1 MRPRQFVLASSLAF
15 ALACAPVAMGA
26 VYAEPAGET
35 TVEAEGTMVESTD
48 EETVTEAEG
57 TLPEPADY
65 DKADFYEEAP
75 AAAARTVASSR
86 ASSLSP
92 VDVSAEMKYFTK
104 YESHANY
111 RQGFGYGD
119 GYNALGY
126 YQFDRRYSL
135 ISFLTA
141 VYNYNPSKY
150 SMFEDVL
157 ARRSEVSSSSVS
169 MYDTKTGKLTELGQM
184 VQDAWYAA
192 YDADPAEFS
201 ALQDSYAYNSYY
213 VPTERWLKSQGID
226 ISGRADC
233 VKGMVWGL
241 SNMWGTGGVRDVL
254 RGANLSNDMTDREFV
269 TALSQQITDHIENYS
284 SQTEYYAGW
293 KRRYRDE
300 LADCLKYIAEDEA
313 AATEEEKPAP
323 EPEPETPE
331 VSEPE
336 TPETP
341 DDAGGQGSAADEGGS
356 SNADEQGSG
365 AGSGTGSSDA
375 NDSADNGN
383 AGSGDDAS
391 SEDASGDKGDDA
403 TDSDSSNA
411 GDDASNSASPAPSR
425 PNRVPPSNAVSGV
438 TTSKPNNA
446 PSNSTTA
453 TDDVTSSDNEDGE
466 TVADDL
472 TSDSTSNS
480 ISTSTSE
487 EKGEDT
493 SDTTAKKESD
503 EESAEK
509 SGNKTSDAQKQAEQ
523 AKKAGESSS
532 KSNVAGSDGADVHP
546 NGVMPQTSDL
556 IMFTCFASASAACF
570 GATFVYAG
578 KRGLKKSEDER
589 DEQDA

>member
-86 ASSLSP
+86 SSSLSP

-141 VYNYNPSKY
+141 VYNYNPTKY

-169 MYDTKTGKLTELGQM
+169 MYDSKNGKLTELGQL

-213 VPTERWLKSQGID
+213 VPTENWLKSQGID

-241 SNMWGTGGVRDVL
+241 SNMWGTGGVRNVL
-254 RGANLSNDMTDREFV
+254 LGANLSNDMTDREFV
-269 TALSQQITDHIENYS
+269 TALSQQITDHIEKYS

-293 KRRYRDE
+293 KNRYRSE
-300 LADCLKYIAEDEA
+300 LADCLAYIAEDEA
-313 AATEEEKPAP
+313 AAAEEEKPAP
-323 EPEPETPE
+323 EPAPETPGD
-331 VSEPE
+331 
-336 TPETP
+336 T
-341 DDAGGQGSAADEGGS
+341 G
-356 SNADEQGSG
+356 EQGSG
-365 AGSGTGSSDA
+365 ANQGDSSDTGDQGSDIGA
-375 NDSADNGN
+375 SDADDSTGNEN
-383 AGSGDDAS
+383 AGSNGDAP
-391 SEDASGDKGDDA
+391 SEDTSENTGDDA
-403 TDSDSSNA
+403 TDTDSSDTS
-411 GDDASNSASPAPSR
+411 DDSSGGTSPVPSD
-425 PNRVPPSNAVSGV
+425 PNPVPPSNAVSGG
-438 TTSKPNNA
+438 TSTSKPNNA
-446 PSNSTTA
+446 PSDGTTA
-453 TDDVTSSDNEDGE
+453 TDDATSSDDGDRDAA
-466 TVADDL
+466 TD
-472 TSDSTSNS
+472 DSTSS
-480 ISTSTSE
+480 STSTSTGE
-487 EKGEDT
+487 EKDASTSGTSANKEGE
-493 SDTTAKKESD
+493 
-503 EESAEK
+503 EK
-509 SGNKTSDAQKQAEQ
+509 PGDKTSDSQKQVEQ
-523 AKKAGESSS
+523 AKKANGGSSE
-532 KSNVAGSDGADVHP
+532 NGAVDNDEAGAHP

-578 KRGLKKSEDER
+578 KRGLKKNED
-589 DEQDA
+589 DDANEE

>member
-15 ALACAPVAMGA
+15 ALACAPVAMGV
-26 VYAEPAGET
+26 VYAEPAEET
-35 TVEAEGTMVESTD
+35 TV
-48 EETVTEAEG
+48 EAEG

-86 ASSLSP
+86 SSSLSP

-150 SMFEDVL
+150 SMFKDVL

-184 VQDAWYAA
+184 VQNAWYAA

-213 VPTERWLKSQGID
+213 VPTENWLKSQGID

-241 SNMWGTGGVRDVL
+241 SNMWGTGGVRNVL
-254 RGANLSNDMTDREFV
+254 LGANLSNDMTDREFV
-269 TALSQQITDHIENYS
+269 TALSQQITDHIEKYS

-293 KRRYRDE
+293 KNRYRSE
-300 LADCLKYIAEDEA
+300 LADCLAYIAEDEA
-313 AATEEEKPAP
+313 AAAEEEKPAP
-323 EPEPETPE
+323 EPAPETPGD
-331 VSEPE
+331 
-336 TPETP
+336 T
-341 DDAGGQGSAADEGGS
+341 G
-356 SNADEQGSG
+356 EQGSG
-365 AGSGTGSSDA
+365 ANQGDSSDA
-375 NDSADNGN
+375 GDQGSDTGASDADDSTGNEN
-383 AGSGDDAS
+383 AGSNGDAP
-391 SEDASGDKGDDA
+391 SEDTSENTGDDA
-403 TDSDSSNA
+403 TDTDSSDTS
-411 GDDASNSASPAPSR
+411 DDSSSGTSPVPSD
-425 PNRVPPSNAVSGV
+425 PNPVPPSNAVSGG
-438 TTSKPNNA
+438 TSMSKPNNA
-446 PSNSTTA
+446 PSDGTTA
-453 TDDVTSSDNEDGE
+453 TDDATSSDDGDRDAA
-466 TVADDL
+466 TD
-472 TSDSTSNS
+472 DSTSS
-480 ISTSTSE
+480 STSTSTDE
-487 EKGEDT
+487 EKDASTSGTSANKGGE
-493 SDTTAKKESD
+493 
-503 EESAEK
+503 EK
-509 SGNKTSDAQKQAEQ
+509 PGDKTSDSQKQAEQ
-523 AKKAGESSS
+523 AKKANGGSSE
-532 KSNVAGSDGADVHP
+532 NGAVDNDEAGAHP

-578 KRGLKKSEDER
+578 KRGLKKNED
-589 DEQDA
+589 DDANEE

>member
-150 SMFEDVL
+150 SMFKDVL

-169 MYDTKTGKLTELGQM
+169 MYDTKTGKLTELGQL

-213 VPTERWLKSQGID
+213 VPTENWLKSQGID

-241 SNMWGTGGVRDVL
+241 SNMWGTGGVRNVL
-254 RGANLSNDMTDREFV
+254 LGANLSNDMTDREFV
-269 TALSQQITDHIENYS
+269 TALSQQITDHIEKYS

-293 KRRYRDE
+293 KRRYRNE

-313 AATEEEKPAP
+313 AAAEEEKPAP
-323 EPEPETPE
+323 EPAPETPE

-341 DDAGGQGSAADEGGS
+341 GDAGGQGSAADEG
-356 SNADEQGSG
+356 
-365 AGSGTGSSDA
+365 GSSDA

-383 AGSGDDAS
+383 AGSGGDAS

-411 GDDASNSASPAPSR
+411 GDDASSNASPAPSR
-425 PNRVPPSNAVSGV
+425 PNRVPPSNAVSGG
-438 TTSKPNNA
+438 TSTSKPNNT
-446 PSNSTTA
+446 PSDGTTA
-453 TDDVTSSDNEDGE
+453 TDDATSSDDGDRDAA
-466 TVADDL
+466 TD
-472 TSDSTSNS
+472 DSTSS
-480 ISTSTSE
+480 STSTSTDE
-487 EKGEDT
+487 EKDASASGTSANKEGE
-493 SDTTAKKESD
+493 
-503 EESAEK
+503 EK
-509 SGNKTSDAQKQAEQ
+509 PGDKTSDSQKQAEQ
-523 AKKAGESSS
+523 AKKANGGSSE
-532 KSNVAGSDGADVHP
+532 NGAVDNDEAGAHP

-578 KRGLKKSEDER
+578 KRGLKKSED
-589 DEQDA
+589 DDANEE

>member
-86 ASSLSP
+86 SSSLSP

-150 SMFEDVL
+150 SMFKDVL

-169 MYDTKTGKLTELGQM
+169 MYDTKTGKLTELGQL

-213 VPTERWLKSQGID
+213 VPTENWLKSQGID

-241 SNMWGTGGVRDVL
+241 SNMWGTGGVRNVL
-254 RGANLSNDMTDREFV
+254 LGANLSNDMTDREFV
-269 TALSQQITDHIENYS
+269 TALSQQITDHIEKYS

-293 KRRYRDE
+293 KRRYRNE

-313 AATEEEKPAP
+313 AAAEEEKPAP
-323 EPEPETPE
+323 EPAPETPGD
-331 VSEPE
+331 
-336 TPETP
+336 T
-341 DDAGGQGSAADEGGS
+341 G
-356 SNADEQGSG
+356 EQGSG
-365 AGSGTGSSDA
+365 ANQGDSSDA
-375 NDSADNGN
+375 GDQGSDTGASDADDSMGNEN
-383 AGSGDDAS
+383 AGSNGDAP
-391 SEDASGDKGDDA
+391 SEDTSENTGDDA
-403 TDSDSSNA
+403 TDTDSSDTS
-411 GDDASNSASPAPSR
+411 DDSSSGTSPVPSD
-425 PNRVPPSNAVSGV
+425 PNPVPPSNAVSGG
-438 TTSKPNNA
+438 TSTSKPNNA
-446 PSNSTTA
+446 PSDGTTA
-453 TDDVTSSDNEDGE
+453 TDDATSSDDGDRDAA
-466 TVADDL
+466 TD
-472 TSDSTSNS
+472 DSTSS
-480 ISTSTSE
+480 STSTSMDE
-487 EKGEDT
+487 EKDASTSGTSANKEGE
-493 SDTTAKKESD
+493 
-503 EESAEK
+503 EK
-509 SGNKTSDAQKQAEQ
+509 PGDKTSDSQKQAEQ
-523 AKKAGESSS
+523 AKKAGENSS
-532 KSNVAGSDGADVHP
+532 KSNVADNDEAGAHP

-578 KRGLKKSEDER
+578 KRGLKKNED
-589 DEQDA
+589 DDANEE

>member
-141 VYNYNPSKY
+141 VYNYNPTKY
-150 SMFEDVL
+150 SMFKDVL

-169 MYDTKTGKLTELGQM
+169 MYDTKTGKLTGLGQL

-213 VPTERWLKSQGID
+213 VPTENWLKSQGID

-241 SNMWGTGGVRDVL
+241 SNMWGTGGVRNVL
-254 RGANLSNDMTDREFV
+254 LGANLSNDMTDREFV
-269 TALSQQITDHIENYS
+269 TALSQQITDHIEKYS

-293 KRRYRDE
+293 KNRYRSE
-300 LADCLKYIAEDEA
+300 LADCLAYIAEDEA
-313 AATEEEKPAP
+313 AAAEEEKPAP
-323 EPEPETPE
+323 EPAPETPGD
-331 VSEPE
+331 
-336 TPETP
+336 T
-341 DDAGGQGSAADEGGS
+341 G
-356 SNADEQGSG
+356 EQGSG
-365 AGSGTGSSDA
+365 ANQGDSSDA
-375 NDSADNGN
+375 GDQGSDTGASDADDSTGNEN
-383 AGSGDDAS
+383 AGSNGDAP
-391 SEDASGDKGDDA
+391 SEDTSENTGDDA
-403 TDSDSSNA
+403 TDTDSSDTS
-411 GDDASNSASPAPSR
+411 DDSSSGTSPVPSD
-425 PNRVPPSNAVSGV
+425 PNPVPPSNAVSGG
-438 TTSKPNNA
+438 TSTSKPNNA
-446 PSNSTTA
+446 PSDGTTA
-453 TDDVTSSDNEDGE
+453 TDDATSSDDGDRDAA
-466 TVADDL
+466 TD
-472 TSDSTSNS
+472 DSTSS
-480 ISTSTSE
+480 STSTSTDE
-487 EKGEDT
+487 EKDASTSGASANKEGE
-493 SDTTAKKESD
+493 
-503 EESAEK
+503 EK
-509 SGNKTSDAQKQAEQ
+509 PGDKTSDSQKQAEQ
-523 AKKAGESSS
+523 AKKANGGSSE
-532 KSNVAGSDGADVHP
+532 NGAVDNDEAGAHP

-578 KRGLKKSEDER
+578 KRGLKKNED
-589 DEQDA
+589 DDANEE

>member
-1 MRPRQFVLASSLAF
+1 MRPRQFVLAASLAF

-26 VYAEPAGET
+26 VYAEPVGET

-86 ASSLSP
+86 SSSLSP

-150 SMFEDVL
+150 SMFKDVL

-184 VQDAWYAA
+184 VQNAWYAA

-213 VPTERWLKSQGID
+213 VPTENWLKSQGID

-241 SNMWGTGGVRDVL
+241 SNMWGTGGVRNVL
-254 RGANLSNDMTDREFV
+254 LGANLSNDMTDREFV
-269 TALSQQITDHIENYS
+269 TALSQQITDHIEKYS
-284 SQTEYYAGW
+284 LQTEYYAGW
-293 KRRYRDE
+293 KNRYRSE
-300 LADCLKYIAEDEA
+300 LADCLAYIAEDEA
-313 AATEEEKPAP
+313 AAAEEEKPAP
-323 EPEPETPE
+323 ETPGD
-331 VSEPE
+331 
-336 TPETP
+336 T
-341 DDAGGQGSAADEGGS
+341 G
-356 SNADEQGSG
+356 EQGSG
-365 AGSGTGSSDA
+365 ANQGDSSDA
-375 NDSADNGN
+375 GDQGSDTGASDADDSTGNEN
-383 AGSGDDAS
+383 AGSNGDAP
-391 SEDASGDKGDDA
+391 SEDTSENTGDDA
-403 TDSDSSNA
+403 TDTDSSDTS
-411 GDDASNSASPAPSR
+411 DDSSSGTSPVPSD
-425 PNRVPPSNAVSGV
+425 PNPVPPSNAVSGG
-438 TTSKPNNA
+438 TSTSKPNNA
-446 PSNSTTA
+446 PSDGTTA
-453 TDDVTSSDNEDGE
+453 TDDATSSDDGDRDAA
-466 TVADDL
+466 TD
-472 TSDSTSNS
+472 DSTSS
-480 ISTSTSE
+480 STSTSTDE
-487 EKGEDT
+487 EKDAST
-493 SDTTAKKESD
+493 
-503 EESAEK
+503 
-509 SGNKTSDAQKQAEQ
+509 SGNSANKEGEEKPGDKTSDSQKQAEQ
-523 AKKAGESSS
+523 AKKANGGSSE
-532 KSNVAGSDGADVHP
+532 NGAVDNDEAGAHP

-578 KRGLKKSEDER
+578 KRGLKKNED
-589 DEQDA
+589 DDANEE

>member
-150 SMFEDVL
+150 SMFKDVL

-169 MYDTKTGKLTELGQM
+169 MYDTKTGKLTELGQL

-213 VPTERWLKSQGID
+213 VPTENWLKSQGID

-241 SNMWGTGGVRDVL
+241 SNMWGTGGVRNVL
-254 RGANLSNDMTDREFV
+254 LGANLSNDMTDREFV
-269 TALSQQITDHIENYS
+269 TALSQQITDHIEKYS

-293 KRRYRDE
+293 KNRYRSE
-300 LADCLKYIAEDEA
+300 LADCLAYIAEDEA
-313 AATEEEKPAP
+313 AAAEEEKPAP
-323 EPEPETPE
+323 EPAPETPGD
-331 VSEPE
+331 
-336 TPETP
+336 T
-341 DDAGGQGSAADEGGS
+341 G
-356 SNADEQGSG
+356 EQGSG
-365 AGSGTGSSDA
+365 ANQGDSSDA
-375 NDSADNGN
+375 GDQGSDTSASDADDSTGNEN
-383 AGSGDDAS
+383 AGSNGDAP
-391 SEDASGDKGDDA
+391 SEDTSENTGDDA
-403 TDSDSSNA
+403 TDTDSSDTS
-411 GDDASNSASPAPSR
+411 DDSSSGTSPVPSD
-425 PNRVPPSNAVSGV
+425 PNPVPPSNAVSGG
-438 TTSKPNNA
+438 TSTSKPNNA
-446 PSNSTTA
+446 PSDGTTA
-453 TDDVTSSDNEDGE
+453 TDDATSSDDGDRDAA
-466 TVADDL
+466 TD
-472 TSDSTSNS
+472 DSTSS
-480 ISTSTSE
+480 STSTSTDE
-487 EKGEDT
+487 EKDASTSGTSANKEGE
-493 SDTTAKKESD
+493 
-503 EESAEK
+503 EK
-509 SGNKTSDAQKQAEQ
+509 PGDKTSDSQKQAEQ
-523 AKKAGESSS
+523 AKKANGGSSE
-532 KSNVAGSDGADVHP
+532 NGAVDNDEAGAHP

-578 KRGLKKSEDER
+578 KRGLKKNED
-589 DEQDA
+589 DDANEE

>member
-35 TVEAEGTMVESTD
+35 TV
-48 EETVTEAEG
+48 EAEG

-135 ISFLTA
+135 ISVLTA
-141 VYNYNPSKY
+141 VYNYNPTKY

-169 MYDTKTGKLTELGQM
+169 MYDSKNGKLTELGQL

-213 VPTERWLKSQGID
+213 VPTENWLKSQGID

-241 SNMWGTGGVRDVL
+241 SNMWGTGGVRNVL
-254 RGANLSNDMTDREFV
+254 LGANLSNDMTDREFV
-269 TALSQQITDHIENYS
+269 TALSQQITDHIEKYS

-293 KRRYRDE
+293 KNRYRSE
-300 LADCLKYIAEDEA
+300 LADCLAYIAEDESA
-313 AATEEEKPAP
+313 AAEEEKPAP
-323 EPEPETPE
+323 EPAPEIPGDT
-331 VSEPE
+331 
-336 TPETP
+336 
-341 DDAGGQGSAADEGGS
+341 G
-356 SNADEQGSG
+356 EQGSG
-365 AGSGTGSSDA
+365 ANQGDSSDA
-375 NDSADNGN
+375 GDQGSDTGASDADDSTGNEN
-383 AGSGDDAS
+383 AGSNGDAP
-391 SEDASGDKGDDA
+391 SEDTSENTGDDA
-403 TDSDSSNA
+403 TDTDSSDTS
-411 GDDASNSASPAPSR
+411 DDSSSGTSP
-425 PNRVPPSNAVSGV
+425 VPPSNAVSGG
-438 TTSKPNNA
+438 TSTSKPNNA
-446 PSNSTTA
+446 PSDGTTA
-453 TDDVTSSDNEDGE
+453 TDDATSSDDGDRDAA
-466 TVADDL
+466 TDDSTSGSTL
-472 TSDSTSNS
+472 TSTDEEKDASTSGTSANKEGEEKPGDKTSDS
-480 ISTSTSE
+480 
-487 EKGEDT
+487 
-493 SDTTAKKESD
+493 
-503 EESAEK
+503 
-509 SGNKTSDAQKQAEQ
+509 QKQAEQ
-523 AKKAGESSS
+523 AKKANGGSSE
-532 KSNVAGSDGADVHP
+532 NGAVDNDEAGAHP

-578 KRGLKKSEDER
+578 KRGLKKNED
-589 DEQDA
+589 DDANEE

>member
-150 SMFEDVL
+150 SMFKDVL

-169 MYDTKTGKLTELGQM
+169 MYDTKTGKLTELGQL

-213 VPTERWLKSQGID
+213 VPTENWLKSQGID

-241 SNMWGTGGVRDVL
+241 SNMWGTGGVRNVL
-254 RGANLSNDMTDREFV
+254 LGANLSNDMTDREFV
-269 TALSQQITDHIENYS
+269 TALSQQITDHIEKYS

-293 KRRYRDE
+293 KRRYRNE

-313 AATEEEKPAP
+313 AAAEEEKPAP
-323 EPEPETPE
+323 EPAPETPGD
-331 VSEPE
+331 
-336 TPETP
+336 T
-341 DDAGGQGSAADEGGS
+341 G
-356 SNADEQGSG
+356 EQGSG
-365 AGSGTGSSDA
+365 ANQGDSSDA
-375 NDSADNGN
+375 GDQGSDTGASDADDSTGNEN
-383 AGSGDDAS
+383 AGSNGDAP
-391 SEDASGDKGDDA
+391 SEDTSENTGDDA
-403 TDSDSSNA
+403 TDTDSSDTS
-411 GDDASNSASPAPSR
+411 DDSSSGTSPAPSR
-425 PNRVPPSNAVSGV
+425 PNRVPPSNAVSGG
-438 TTSKPNNA
+438 TSTSKPNNA
-446 PSNSTTA
+446 PSDGTTA
-453 TDDVTSSDNEDGE
+453 TDDATSSDDGDRDAA
-466 TVADDL
+466 TD
-472 TSDSTSNS
+472 DSTSS
-480 ISTSTSE
+480 STSTSTDE
-487 EKGEDT
+487 EKDASTSGTSANEEGE
-493 SDTTAKKESD
+493 
-503 EESAEK
+503 EK
-509 SGNKTSDAQKQAEQ
+509 PGDKTSDSQKQAEQ
-523 AKKAGESSS
+523 AKKANGGSGE
-532 KSNVAGSDGADVHP
+532 NGAVDNDEAGAHP

-578 KRGLKKSEDER
+578 KRGLKKNED
-589 DEQDA
+589 DDANEE

>member
-35 TVEAEGTMVESTD
+35 TVEAEGT
-48 EETVTEAEG
+48 
-57 TLPEPADY
+57 LPEPADY

-86 ASSLSP
+86 SSSLSP

-141 VYNYNPSKY
+141 VYNYNPTKY

-169 MYDTKTGKLTELGQM
+169 MYDSKNGKLTELGQL

-213 VPTERWLKSQGID
+213 VPTENWLKSQGID

-241 SNMWGTGGVRDVL
+241 SNMWGTGGVRNVL
-254 RGANLSNDMTDREFV
+254 LGANLSNDMTDREFV
-269 TALSQQITDHIENYS
+269 TALSQQITDHIEKYS

-293 KRRYRDE
+293 KNRYRSE
-300 LADCLKYIAEDEA
+300 LADCLAYIAEDEA
-313 AATEEEKPAP
+313 AAAEEEKPAP
-323 EPEPETPE
+323 EPA
-331 VSEPE
+331 PE
-336 TPETP
+336 TPETETP
-341 DDAGGQGSAADEGGS
+341 GDTGSQGSNANEGGS
-356 SNADEQGSG
+356 SNAGDQGSASDSG
-365 AGSGTGSSDA
+365 AGSSDA
-375 NDSADNGN
+375 NDSTGNGN

-391 SEDASGDKGDDA
+391 SEDATGDKEDDA
-403 TDSDSSNA
+403 TDAGSSDAADDSSS
-411 GDDASNSASPAPSR
+411 DASPAPSR
-425 PNRVPPSNAVSGV
+425 PNRVPPSNAVSG
-438 TTSKPNNA
+438 TTASKPNNA
-446 PSNSTTA
+446 PSNGATA
-453 TDDVTSSDNEDGE
+453 TDDATSSDDEDGE
-466 TVADDL
+466 TA
-472 TSDSTSNS
+472 TNDSTSG
-480 ISTSTSE
+480 STSASTN
-487 EKGEDT
+487 EDT
-493 SDTTAKKESD
+493 SEDTSEATAKKEGE
-503 EESAEK
+503 EESGEK
-509 SGNKTSDAQKQAEQ
+509 SSDKTSDAQKQTEQ
-523 AKKAGESSS
+523 AKKTDEGSS
-532 KSNVAGSDGADVHP
+532 KSGTASSDDADVHP

-578 KRGLKKSEDER
+578 KRGLKKSED
-589 DEQDA
+589 DEE

>member
-15 ALACAPVAMGA
+15 ALACAPVAMGV
-26 VYAEPAGET
+26 VYAEPAEET
-35 TVEAEGTMVESTD
+35 TV
-48 EETVTEAEG
+48 EAEG

-86 ASSLSP
+86 SSSLSP

-141 VYNYNPSKY
+141 VYNYNPTKY

-169 MYDTKTGKLTELGQM
+169 MYDSKNGKLTELGQL

-213 VPTERWLKSQGID
+213 VPTENWLKSKGID

-241 SNMWGTGGVRDVL
+241 SNMWGTGGVRNVL
-254 RGANLSNDMTDREFV
+254 LGANLSNDMTDREFV
-269 TALSQQITDHIENYS
+269 TALSQQITDHIEKYS

-293 KRRYRDE
+293 KRRYRNE

-313 AATEEEKPAP
+313 AAAEEEKPAP
-323 EPEPETPE
+323 EPAPETPGD
-331 VSEPE
+331 
-336 TPETP
+336 T
-341 DDAGGQGSAADEGGS
+341 G
-356 SNADEQGSG
+356 EQGSG
-365 AGSGTGSSDA
+365 ANQGDSSDA
-375 NDSADNGN
+375 GDQGSDTGASDADDSTGNEN
-383 AGSGDDAS
+383 AGSNGDAP
-391 SEDASGDKGDDA
+391 SEDTSENTGDDA
-403 TDSDSSNA
+403 TDTDSSDTS
-411 GDDASNSASPAPSR
+411 DDSSSGTSPVPSD
-425 PNRVPPSNAVSGV
+425 PNPVPPSNAVSGG
-438 TTSKPNNA
+438 TSTSKPNNA
-446 PSNSTTA
+446 PSDGTTA
-453 TDDVTSSDNEDGE
+453 TDDATSSDDGDRDAA
-466 TVADDL
+466 TD
-472 TSDSTSNS
+472 DSTSS
-480 ISTSTSE
+480 STSTSTDE
-487 EKGEDT
+487 EKDASTSGTSANKGGE
-493 SDTTAKKESD
+493 
-503 EESAEK
+503 EK
-509 SGNKTSDAQKQAEQ
+509 PGDKTSDSQKQAEQ
-523 AKKAGESSS
+523 AKKANGGLSE
-532 KSNVAGSDGADVHP
+532 NGAVDNDEAGAHP

-578 KRGLKKSEDER
+578 KRGLKKNEDN
-589 DEQDA
+589 DANEE

>member
-26 VYAEPAGET
+26 AYAEPAGET

-150 SMFEDVL
+150 SMFKDVL

-169 MYDTKTGKLTELGQM
+169 MYDTKTGKLTELGQL

-213 VPTERWLKSQGID
+213 VPTENWLKSQGID

-241 SNMWGTGGVRDVL
+241 SNMWGTGGVRNVL
-254 RGANLSNDMTDREFV
+254 LGANLSNDMTDREFV
-269 TALSQQITDHIENYS
+269 TALSQQITDHIEKYS

-293 KRRYRDE
+293 KNRYRSE
-300 LADCLKYIAEDEA
+300 LADCLAYIAEDEA
-313 AATEEEKPAP
+313 AAAEEEKPAP
-323 EPEPETPE
+323 EPAPETPGD
-331 VSEPE
+331 
-336 TPETP
+336 T
-341 DDAGGQGSAADEGGS
+341 G
-356 SNADEQGSG
+356 EQGSG
-365 AGSGTGSSDA
+365 ANQGDSSDA
-375 NDSADNGN
+375 GDQGSDTGASDADDSTGNEN
-383 AGSGDDAS
+383 AGSNGDAP
-391 SEDASGDKGDDA
+391 SEDTSENTGDDA
-403 TDSDSSNA
+403 TDTDSSDTS
-411 GDDASNSASPAPSR
+411 DDSSSGTSPVPSD
-425 PNRVPPSNAVSGV
+425 PNPVPPSNAVSGG
-438 TTSKPNNA
+438 TSTSKPNNA
-446 PSNSTTA
+446 PSDGMTA
-453 TDDVTSSDNEDGE
+453 TDDATSSDDGDRDAA
-466 TVADDL
+466 TD
-472 TSDSTSNS
+472 DSTSS
-480 ISTSTSE
+480 STSTSTDE
-487 EKGEDT
+487 EKDASTSGTSANKEGE
-493 SDTTAKKESD
+493 
-503 EESAEK
+503 EK
-509 SGNKTSDAQKQAEQ
+509 PGDKTSDSQKQAEQ
-523 AKKAGESSS
+523 AKKANGGSSE
-532 KSNVAGSDGADVHP
+532 NGAVDNDEAGAHP

-578 KRGLKKSEDER
+578 KRGLKKNED
-589 DEQDA
+589 DDANEE

>member
-15 ALACAPVAMGA
+15 ALACAPVALGA
-26 VYAEPAGET
+26 VYAEPAEET
-35 TVEAEGTMVESTD
+35 TV
-48 EETVTEAEG
+48 EAEG

-75 AAAARTVASSR
+75 AAAARAVASSR
-86 ASSLSP
+86 TSSLSP

-111 RQGFGYGD
+111 RQGFGSGD

-141 VYNYNPSKY
+141 VYNYNPTKY

-169 MYDTKTGKLTELGQM
+169 MYDSKTRKLTELGQM

-241 SNMWGTGGVRDVL
+241 SNMWGVGGVQKVL
-254 RGANLSNDMTDREFV
+254 LGANLSNDMTDREFV
-269 TALSQQITDHIENYS
+269 TALSQQITDHIEKYS

-293 KRRYRDE
+293 KNRYRSE
-300 LADCLKYIAEDEA
+300 LADCLAYIAEDEA
-313 AATEEEKPAP
+313 AAAEEEKPAP
-323 EPEPETPE
+323 EPDQEA
-331 VSEPE
+331 
-336 TPETP
+336 P
-341 DDAGGQGSAADEGGS
+341 DDAGGQGSGAD
-356 SNADEQGSG
+356 QGD
-365 AGSGTGSSDA
+365 SSDA
-375 NDSADNGN
+375 GDQGSDTGASDADDSTGNGN
-383 AGSGDDAS
+383 AGSSGDAS
-391 SEDASGDKGDDA
+391 SEDTSEDTEDDA
-403 TDSDSSNA
+403 TDADSSDTT
-411 GDDASNSASPAPSR
+411 DDSSSGASPVPSD
-425 PNRVPPSNAVSGV
+425 PNPVPPSNAVSGG
-438 TTSKPNNA
+438 TSTSKPNNA
-446 PSNSTTA
+446 PSDSTTA
-453 TDDVTSSDNEDGE
+453 TDDATSSNDGDRDAA
-466 TVADDL
+466 TD
-472 TSDSTSNS
+472 DSTSS
-480 ISTSTSE
+480 STSTSTDE
-487 EKGEDT
+487 EKDT
-493 SDTTAKKESD
+493 STSGASANKEG
-503 EESAEK
+503 EEK
-509 SGNKTSDAQKQAEQ
+509 PDDKTSDSQKQAEQ
-523 AKKAGESSS
+523 AKKANGGSSE
-532 KSNVAGSDGADVHP
+532 NGAADNDEAGAHP

-578 KRGLKKSEDER
+578 KRGLKKSED
-589 DEQDA
+589 DEDNEE

>member
-86 ASSLSP
+86 SSSFSP

-150 SMFEDVL
+150 SMFKDVL

-184 VQDAWYAA
+184 VQNAWYAA

-213 VPTERWLKSQGID
+213 VPTENWLKSQGID

-241 SNMWGTGGVRDVL
+241 SNMWGTGGVRNVL
-254 RGANLSNDMTDREFV
+254 LGANLSNDMTDREFV
-269 TALSQQITDHIENYS
+269 TALSQQITDHIEKYS

-293 KRRYRDE
+293 KNRYRSE
-300 LADCLKYIAEDEA
+300 LADCLAYIAEDEA
-313 AATEEEKPAP
+313 AAAEEEKPAP
-323 EPEPETPE
+323 EPAPETPGD
-331 VSEPE
+331 
-336 TPETP
+336 T
-341 DDAGGQGSAADEGGS
+341 G
-356 SNADEQGSG
+356 EQGSG
-365 AGSGTGSSDA
+365 ANQGDSSDA
-375 NDSADNGN
+375 GDQGSDTGASDADDSTGNEN
-383 AGSGDDAS
+383 AGSNGDAP
-391 SEDASGDKGDDA
+391 SEDTSENTGDDA
-403 TDSDSSNA
+403 TDTDSSDTS
-411 GDDASNSASPAPSR
+411 DDSSSGTSPVPSD
-425 PNRVPPSNAVSGV
+425 PNPVPPSNAVSGG
-438 TTSKPNNA
+438 TSTSKPNNA
-446 PSNSTTA
+446 PSDGTTA
-453 TDDVTSSDNEDGE
+453 TDDATSSDDGDRDAA
-466 TVADDL
+466 TD
-472 TSDSTSNS
+472 DSTSG
-480 ISTSTSE
+480 STSTSTDE
-487 EKGEDT
+487 EKDASTSGTSANKEGE
-493 SDTTAKKESD
+493 
-503 EESAEK
+503 EK
-509 SGNKTSDAQKQAEQ
+509 PGDKTSDSQKQAEQ
-523 AKKAGESSS
+523 AKKANGGSSE
-532 KSNVAGSDGADVHP
+532 NGAVDNDEAGAHP

-578 KRGLKKSEDER
+578 KRGLKKNED
-589 DEQDA
+589 DDANEE

>member
-15 ALACAPVAMGA
+15 ALACAPVAMGV
-26 VYAEPAGET
+26 VYAEPAEET
-35 TVEAEGTMVESTD
+35 TV
-48 EETVTEAEG
+48 EAEG

-111 RQGFGYGD
+111 CQGFGYGD

-169 MYDTKTGKLTELGQM
+169 MYDSKNGKLTELGQL

-213 VPTERWLKSQGID
+213 VPTENWLKSQGID

-241 SNMWGTGGVRDVL
+241 SNMWGTGGVRNVL
-254 RGANLSNDMTDREFV
+254 LGANLSNDMTDREFV
-269 TALSQQITDHIENYS
+269 TALSQQITDHIEKYS

-293 KRRYRDE
+293 KNRYRSE
-300 LADCLKYIAEDEA
+300 LADCLAYIAEDEA
-313 AATEEEKPAP
+313 AAAEEEKPAP
-323 EPEPETPE
+323 EPEPGTPG
-331 VSEPE
+331 
-336 TPETP
+336 
-341 DDAGGQGSAADEGGS
+341 DAG
-356 SNADEQGSG
+356 EQGSG
-365 AGSGTGSSDA
+365 ADQGDSSDA
-375 NDSADNGN
+375 GDQGSDTGASDADDSTGNGN
-383 AGSGDDAS
+383 ASSSGDAP
-391 SEDASGDKGDDA
+391 SEDTSENTRGDA
-403 TDSDSSNA
+403 TDADSSDTA
-411 GDDASNSASPAPSR
+411 DDSSGSTSPAPSD
-425 PNRVPPSNAVSGV
+425 PNPVPPSNAVNGGTS
-438 TTSKPNNA
+438 TSKPNNA
-446 PSNSTTA
+446 PSDDTTA
-453 TDDVTSSDNEDGE
+453 TDNATSSDDGGRDAA
-466 TVADDL
+466 TD
-472 TSDSTSNS
+472 DSTSS
-480 ISTSTSE
+480 STSTSTDE
-487 EKGEDT
+487 EKDASTSGASANKEGE
-493 SDTTAKKESD
+493 
-503 EESAEK
+503 EK
-509 SGNKTSDAQKQAEQ
+509 PGDKTSHSQKQAEQ
-523 AKKAGESSS
+523 AKKANEGSSESGAAD
-532 KSNVAGSDGADVHP
+532 NDEAGAHP

-578 KRGLKKSEDER
+578 KRGLKKSGDDEDNE
-589 DEQDA
+589 E

>member
-150 SMFEDVL
+150 SMFKDVL

-169 MYDTKTGKLTELGQM
+169 MYDTKTGKLTELGQL

-213 VPTERWLKSQGID
+213 VPTENGLKSQGID

-241 SNMWGTGGVRDVL
+241 SNMWGTGGVRNVL
-254 RGANLSNDMTDREFV
+254 LGANLSNDMTDREFV
-269 TALSQQITDHIENYS
+269 TALSQQITNHIEKYS

-293 KRRYRDE
+293 KNRYRSE
-300 LADCLKYIAEDEA
+300 LADCLAYIAEDEA
-313 AATEEEKPAP
+313 AAAEEEKPAP
-323 EPEPETPE
+323 EPAPETPGD
-331 VSEPE
+331 
-336 TPETP
+336 T
-341 DDAGGQGSAADEGGS
+341 G
-356 SNADEQGSG
+356 EQGSG
-365 AGSGTGSSDA
+365 ANQGDSSDA
-375 NDSADNGN
+375 GDQGSDTGASDADDSTGNEN
-383 AGSGDDAS
+383 AGSNGDAP
-391 SEDASGDKGDDA
+391 SEDTSENTGDDA
-403 TDSDSSNA
+403 TDTDSSDTS
-411 GDDASNSASPAPSR
+411 DDSSSGTSPVPSD
-425 PNRVPPSNAVSGV
+425 PNPVPPSNAVSGG
-438 TTSKPNNA
+438 TSTSKPNNA
-446 PSNSTTA
+446 PSDGTTA
-453 TDDVTSSDNEDGE
+453 TDDATSSDDGDRDAA
-466 TVADDL
+466 TD
-472 TSDSTSNS
+472 DSTSS
-480 ISTSTSE
+480 STSTSTDE
-487 EKGEDT
+487 EKDASTSGTSANKEGE
-493 SDTTAKKESD
+493 
-503 EESAEK
+503 EK
-509 SGNKTSDAQKQAEQ
+509 PGDKTSDSQKQAEQ
-523 AKKAGESSS
+523 AKKANGGSSE
-532 KSNVAGSDGADVHP
+532 NGAVDNDEAGAHP

-578 KRGLKKSEDER
+578 KRGLKKNED
-589 DEQDA
+589 DDANEE

>member
-150 SMFEDVL
+150 SMFKDVL

-169 MYDTKTGKLTELGQM
+169 MYDTKTGKLTELGQL

-213 VPTERWLKSQGID
+213 VPTENWLKSQGID

-241 SNMWGTGGVRDVL
+241 SNMWGTGGVRNVL
-254 RGANLSNDMTDREFV
+254 LGANLSNDMTDREFV
-269 TALSQQITDHIENYS
+269 TALSQQITDHIEKYS

-293 KRRYRDE
+293 KNRYRSE
-300 LADCLKYIAEDEA
+300 LADCLAYIAEDEA
-313 AATEEEKPAP
+313 AAAEEEKPAP
-323 EPEPETPE
+323 EPAPETPGD
-331 VSEPE
+331 
-336 TPETP
+336 T
-341 DDAGGQGSAADEGGS
+341 G
-356 SNADEQGSG
+356 EQGSG
-365 AGSGTGSSDA
+365 ANQGDSSDVGDQGSDTGA
-375 NDSADNGN
+375 SDADDSTGNEN
-383 AGSGDDAS
+383 AGSNGDAP
-391 SEDASGDKGDDA
+391 SEDTSENTGDDA
-403 TDSDSSNA
+403 TDTDSSDTS
-411 GDDASNSASPAPSR
+411 DDSSSDTSPVPSD
-425 PNRVPPSNAVSGV
+425 PNPVPPSNAVSGG
-438 TTSKPNNA
+438 TSTSKPNNT
-446 PSNSTTA
+446 PSDGTTA
-453 TDDVTSSDNEDGE
+453 TDDATSSDDGDRDAA
-466 TVADDL
+466 TD
-472 TSDSTSNS
+472 DSTSS
-480 ISTSTSE
+480 STSTSTDE
-487 EKGEDT
+487 EKDASTSGTSANKGGE
-493 SDTTAKKESD
+493 
-503 EESAEK
+503 EK
-509 SGNKTSDAQKQAEQ
+509 PGDKTSDSQKQAEQ
-523 AKKAGESSS
+523 AKKANGGSSE
-532 KSNVAGSDGADVHP
+532 NGAVDNDEAGAHP

-578 KRGLKKSEDER
+578 KRGLKKNEDN
-589 DEQDA
+589 DANEE

>member
-35 TVEAEGTMVESTD
+35 TVEAEGAIAESTD

-141 VYNYNPSKY
+141 VYNYNPTKY

-169 MYDTKTGKLTELGQM
+169 MYDSKNGKLTELGQL

-213 VPTERWLKSQGID
+213 VPTENWLKSQGID

-241 SNMWGTGGVRDVL
+241 SNMWGTGGVRNVL
-254 RGANLSNDMTDREFV
+254 LGANLSNDMTDREFV
-269 TALSQQITDHIENYS
+269 TALSQQITDHIEKYS

-300 LADCLKYIAEDEA
+300 LADCLAYIAEDEA
-313 AATEEEKPAP
+313 AAAEEEKPAP
-323 EPEPETPE
+323 EPAPETPGD
-331 VSEPE
+331 
-336 TPETP
+336 T
-341 DDAGGQGSAADEGGS
+341 G
-356 SNADEQGSG
+356 EQGSG
-365 AGSGTGSSDA
+365 ANQGDSSDA
-375 NDSADNGN
+375 GDQGSDTGASDADDSTGNEN
-383 AGSGDDAS
+383 AGSNGDAP
-391 SEDASGDKGDDA
+391 SEDTSENTGDNA
-403 TDSDSSNA
+403 TDTDSSDTS
-411 GDDASNSASPAPSR
+411 DDSSSGTSPMPSD
-425 PNRVPPSNAVSGV
+425 PNPVPPSNAVSGG
-438 TTSKPNNA
+438 TSTSKPNNA
-446 PSNSTTA
+446 PSDGTTA
-453 TDDVTSSDNEDGE
+453 TDDATSSDDGDRDAA
-466 TVADDL
+466 TD
-472 TSDSTSNS
+472 DSTSS
-480 ISTSTSE
+480 STSTSTDE
-487 EKGEDT
+487 EKDASTSGTSANKEGE
-493 SDTTAKKESD
+493 
-503 EESAEK
+503 EK
-509 SGNKTSDAQKQAEQ
+509 PGDKTSDSQKQAEQ
-523 AKKAGESSS
+523 AKKANGGSSE
-532 KSNVAGSDGADVHP
+532 NGAVDNDEAGAHP

-578 KRGLKKSEDER
+578 KRGLKKNED
-589 DEQDA
+589 DEE

>member
-15 ALACAPVAMGA
+15 ALACAPVALGA
-26 VYAEPAGET
+26 VYAEPAEET
-35 TVEAEGTMVESTD
+35 TV
-48 EETVTEAEG
+48 EAEG

-75 AAAARTVASSR
+75 AAAARAVASSR

-111 RQGFGYGD
+111 RQGFGSGD

-141 VYNYNPSKY
+141 VYNYNPTKY

-169 MYDTKTGKLTELGQM
+169 MYDSKTGKLTELGQM

-192 YDADPAEFS
+192 YDADPEEFS

-213 VPTERWLKSQGID
+213 VPTENWLKSQGID

-241 SNMWGTGGVRDVL
+241 SNMWGTGGVRNVL
-254 RGANLSNDMTDREFV
+254 LGANLSNDMTDREFV
-269 TALSQQITDHIENYS
+269 TALSQQITDHIEKYS

-293 KRRYRDE
+293 KNRYRRE
-300 LADCLKYIAEDEA
+300 LADCLAYIAEDEA
-313 AATEEEKPAP
+313 AAAEEEKPSP
-323 EPEPETPE
+323 EPAPETPGD
-331 VSEPE
+331 
-336 TPETP
+336 T
-341 DDAGGQGSAADEGGS
+341 G
-356 SNADEQGSG
+356 EQGSG
-365 AGSGTGSSDA
+365 ADQGDSSDA
-375 NDSADNGN
+375 GDQGSDTGASDADDSTGNEN
-383 AGSGDDAS
+383 AGSSGDAS
-391 SEDASGDKGDDA
+391 SEDTSEDTEDDA
-403 TDSDSSNA
+403 TDADSSDTTDDSSN
-411 GDDASNSASPAPSR
+411 GTSPAPSD
-425 PNRVPPSNAVSGV
+425 PNPVPPSNAVSGGAS
-438 TTSKPNNA
+438 TSKPNNA
-446 PSNSTTA
+446 PSDGTTA
-453 TDDVTSSDNEDGE
+453 TDDATSSDDGDRDAA
-466 TVADDL
+466 TD
-472 TSDSTSNS
+472 DSTSNS
-480 ISTSTSE
+480 TSTSTDEEKDASTSGASANKESE
-487 EKGEDT
+487 EKPGD
-493 SDTTAKKESD
+493 
-503 EESAEK
+503 
-509 SGNKTSDAQKQAEQ
+509 KTSDSQKQAEQ
-523 AKKAGESSS
+523 AKKANGGSSE
-532 KSNVAGSDGADVHP
+532 NGAADNDEAGAHP

-578 KRGLKKSEDER
+578 KRGLKKSED
-589 DEQDA
+589 DEDNEE

>member
-15 ALACAPVAMGA
+15 ALACAPVAMGV
-26 VYAEPAGET
+26 VYAEPAEET
-35 TVEAEGTMVESTD
+35 TV
-48 EETVTEAEG
+48 EAEG

-150 SMFEDVL
+150 SMFKDVL

-169 MYDTKTGKLTELGQM
+169 MYDTKTGKLTELGQL

-213 VPTERWLKSQGID
+213 VPTENWLKSQGID

-241 SNMWGTGGVRDVL
+241 SNMWGTGGVRNVL
-254 RGANLSNDMTDREFV
+254 LGANLSNDMTDREFV
-269 TALSQQITDHIENYS
+269 TALSQQITDHIEKYS

-293 KRRYRDE
+293 KNRYRSE
-300 LADCLKYIAEDEA
+300 LADCLAYIAEDEA
-313 AATEEEKPAP
+313 AAAEEEKPAP
-323 EPEPETPE
+323 EPA
-331 VSEPE
+331 
-336 TPETP
+336 PETP
-341 DDAGGQGSAADEGGS
+341 DDTG
-356 SNADEQGSG
+356 EQGSG
-365 AGSGTGSSDA
+365 ANQGDSSDA
-375 NDSADNGN
+375 GDLGSNTGASDADDSTGNEN
-383 AGSGDDAS
+383 AGSNGDAP
-391 SEDASGDKGDDA
+391 SEDTSENTGDDA
-403 TDSDSSNA
+403 TDTDSSDTS
-411 GDDASNSASPAPSR
+411 DDSSSGTSPVPSD
-425 PNRVPPSNAVSGV
+425 PNPVPPSNAVSGG
-438 TTSKPNNA
+438 TSTSKPNNA
-446 PSNSTTA
+446 PSDGTTA
-453 TDDVTSSDNEDGE
+453 TDDATSSDDGDRDAA
-466 TVADDL
+466 TD
-472 TSDSTSNS
+472 DSTSS
-480 ISTSTSE
+480 STSTSTDE
-487 EKGEDT
+487 EKDASTSGTSANKEGE
-493 SDTTAKKESD
+493 
-503 EESAEK
+503 EK
-509 SGNKTSDAQKQAEQ
+509 PGDKTSDSQKQAEQ
-523 AKKAGESSS
+523 AKKANGGSSE
-532 KSNVAGSDGADVHP
+532 NGAADNDEAGAHP

-578 KRGLKKSEDER
+578 KRGLKKNED
-589 DEQDA
+589 DDANEE

>member
-86 ASSLSP
+86 SSSLSP

-150 SMFEDVL
+150 SMFKDVL

-169 MYDTKTGKLTELGQM
+169 MYDTKTGKLTELGQL

-213 VPTERWLKSQGID
+213 VPTENWLKSQGID

-241 SNMWGTGGVRDVL
+241 SNMWGTGGVRNVL
-254 RGANLSNDMTDREFV
+254 LGANLSNDMTDREFV
-269 TALSQQITDHIENYS
+269 TALSQQITDHIEKYS

-293 KRRYRDE
+293 KNRYRSE
-300 LADCLKYIAEDEA
+300 LADCLAYIAEDEA
-313 AATEEEKPAP
+313 AAAEEEKPAP
-323 EPEPETPE
+323 ETPGD
-331 VSEPE
+331 
-336 TPETP
+336 T
-341 DDAGGQGSAADEGGS
+341 G
-356 SNADEQGSG
+356 EQGSG
-365 AGSGTGSSDA
+365 ANQGDSSDA
-375 NDSADNGN
+375 GDQGSDTGASDADDSTGN
-383 AGSGDDAS
+383 ESAGSNGDAP
-391 SEDASGDKGDDA
+391 SEDTSENTGDDA
-403 TDSDSSNA
+403 TDTDSSDTS
-411 GDDASNSASPAPSR
+411 DDSSSGTSPVPSD
-425 PNRVPPSNAVSGV
+425 PNPVPPSNAVSGG
-438 TTSKPNNA
+438 TSTSKPNNA
-446 PSNSTTA
+446 PSDGTTA
-453 TDDVTSSDNEDGE
+453 TDDATSSDDGDRDAA
-466 TVADDL
+466 TD
-472 TSDSTSNS
+472 DSTSS
-480 ISTSTSE
+480 STSTSTDE
-487 EKGEDT
+487 EKDASTSGTSANKEGE
-493 SDTTAKKESD
+493 
-503 EESAEK
+503 EK
-509 SGNKTSDAQKQAEQ
+509 PGDKTSDSQKQAEQ
-523 AKKAGESSS
+523 AKKANGGSSE
-532 KSNVAGSDGADVHP
+532 NGAADNDEAGAHP

-578 KRGLKKSEDER
+578 KRGLKKSED
-589 DEQDA
+589 DEDNEE

>member
-26 VYAEPAGET
+26 VYAEPVGET

-86 ASSLSP
+86 SSSLSP

-150 SMFEDVL
+150 SMFKDVL

-184 VQDAWYAA
+184 VQNAWYAA

-213 VPTERWLKSQGID
+213 VPTENWLKSQGID

-241 SNMWGTGGVRDVL
+241 SNMWGTGGVRNVL
-254 RGANLSNDMTDREFV
+254 LGANLSNDMTDREFV
-269 TALSQQITDHIENYS
+269 TALSQQITDHIEKYS

-293 KRRYRDE
+293 KNRYRSE
-300 LADCLKYIAEDEA
+300 LADCLAYIAEDEA
-313 AATEEEKPAP
+313 AAAEEEKPAP
-323 EPEPETPE
+323 EPAPETPGD
-331 VSEPE
+331 
-336 TPETP
+336 T
-341 DDAGGQGSAADEGGS
+341 G
-356 SNADEQGSG
+356 EQGSG
-365 AGSGTGSSDA
+365 ANQGDSSDA
-375 NDSADNGN
+375 GDQGSDTGASDADDSTGNEN
-383 AGSGDDAS
+383 AGSNGDAP
-391 SEDASGDKGDDA
+391 SEDTSENTGDDA
-403 TDSDSSNA
+403 TDTDSSDTS
-411 GDDASNSASPAPSR
+411 DDSSSGTSPV
-425 PNRVPPSNAVSGV
+425 PNDPNPVPPSNAVSGG
-438 TTSKPNNA
+438 TSTSKPNNA
-446 PSNSTTA
+446 PSVGTTA
-453 TDDVTSSDNEDGE
+453 TDDATSSDDVDRDAA
-466 TVADDL
+466 TDD
-472 TSDSTSNS
+472 SMSS
-480 ISTSTSE
+480 STSTSTDE
-487 EKGEDT
+487 EKDASTSGTSANKEGE
-493 SDTTAKKESD
+493 
-503 EESAEK
+503 EK
-509 SGNKTSDAQKQAEQ
+509 PGDKTSDSQKQAEQ
-523 AKKAGESSS
+523 AKKANGGSSE
-532 KSNVAGSDGADVHP
+532 NGAVDNDEAGAHP

-578 KRGLKKSEDER
+578 KRGLKKNEDER
-589 DEQDA
+589 DEQDV